1 MDLKLQVKQTQTL
14 SQRMIQSAEIL
25 QMTSQELNTYINELA
40 LENPVI
46 DIVEPPTAEE
56 QRESI
61 EQQEWLNSF
70 NEENYYLYQRQNND
84 DDYDFKSSWNIN
96 TDDGETL
103 QDYLWSQ
110 LITENFT
117 DQETEIIKFMLECL
131 DNKGY
136 LEESTETI
144 ASYFGTD
151 TEIVEDLL
159 SDLQALDPSGVC
171 ARTLEECL
179 KLQLERRDILTPVL
193 ESIID
198 NCLEMVAK
206 NQIPAIARKLRL
218 SPTET
223 AGYCQIIKSLNPK
236 PGVSFSSRD
245 QLRYIIP
252 DVTIVKFK
260 DHFDILLN
268 ESMYPTIELNSY
280 YRQMNQ
286 NPESSE
292 LKEYL
297 GNKIRQAEWVKQ
309 CVTQRGK
316 TLMQVSRAILEHQED
331 FFTFG
336 PAHLNPLRLADIAQ
350 ELDIHEST
358 VSRAVSKKYLQCSW
372 GVYPM
377 NFFFSRS
384 VAVQESSSSESGTQ
398 SVTAADIKRVL
409 REIIEEENKKK
420 PYSDRLLGEK
430 LAERGI
436 SISRRTVAKY
446 REEEGIADASGR
458 KEYV

>member
-136 LEESTETI
+136 LEESIETS

-316 TLMQVSRAILEHQED
+316 TLMQVSRAILEHQEE

-384 VAVQESSSSESGTQ
+384 VAVQESSSESGTQ

>member
-61 EQQEWLNSF
+61 EQQQWLNSF

-110 LITENFT
+110 LVTEAFT
-117 DQETEIIKFMLECL
+117 EQETEIIKFMLECL

-136 LEESTETI
+136 LEESVETI
-144 ASYFGTD
+144 ASYFKTD
-151 TEIVEDLL
+151 VDMVEDLL
-159 SDLQALDPSGVC
+159 SDLQNLDPAGVC
-171 ARTLEECL
+171 ARSLEECL
-179 KLQLERRDILTPVL
+179 KLQLQRRDMLTPVL
-193 ESIID
+193 ESIVD
-198 NCLEMVAK
+198 GCLEMVAK

-218 SPTET
+218 SSTEA

-280 YRQMNQ
+280 YRRMNQ
-286 NPESSE
+286 NPDSPE

-316 TLMQVSRAILEHQED
+316 TLMQVARAILEHQED
-331 FFTFG
+331 FFTYG
-336 PAHLNPLRLADIAQ
+336 PSHLNPLRLTDIAQ
-350 ELDIHEST
+350 ELEIHEST

-377 NFFFSRS
+377 NYFFSRS
-384 VAVQESSSSESGTQ
+384 VAMQENSSSQSGSQ

-409 REIIEEENKKK
+409 REIIGTENKKK

-430 LAERGI
+430 LSEQGI

>member
-46 DIVEPPTAEE
+46 DIVEPPTAQE

-70 NEENYYLYQRQNND
+70 NDENYYLYQRQNND

-136 LEESTETI
+136 LEESIETI

-151 TEIVEDLL
+151 TELVEDLL

-171 ARTLEECL
+171 ARSLEECL
-179 KLQLERRDILTPVL
+179 KLQLERRNMLTPVL

-198 NCLEMVAK
+198 NCLEMVAR

-218 SPTET
+218 SPAET

-316 TLMQVSRAILEHQED
+316 TLMQVSRAILEHQEE

-336 PAHLNPLRLADIAQ
+336 PAHLSPLRLADIAQ

-377 NFFFSRS
+377 NYFFSRS
-384 VAVQESSSSESGTQ
+384 VAVQESSGNENGAQ

-458 KEYV
+458 KAYV

>member
-1 MDLKLQVKQTQTL
+1 MDLKLQVKQTQAL

-46 DIVEPPTAEE
+46 DIVEPPAGN
-56 QRESI
+56 QQKESI
-61 EQQEWLNSF
+61 EEQQWLNSF

-110 LITENFT
+110 LVTEDFSSLET
-117 DQETEIIKFMLECL
+117 DMIKFMLESL

-136 LEESTETI
+136 LGESAEDI
-144 ASYFGTD
+144 ASYFQTD
-151 TEIVEDLL
+151 LSVVERLL
-159 SDLQALDPSGVC
+159 YTLQQLDPAGVC
-171 ARTLEECL
+171 ARNLEECL
-179 KLQLERRDILTPVL
+179 SLQLDRRQMLTPIL
-193 ESIID
+193 SSIID
-198 NCLEMVAK
+198 GCLEMVAR
-206 NQIPAIARKLRL
+206 NQIPAIARKLHL
-218 SPTET
+218 SQAEA

-236 PGVSFSSRD
+236 PGVSFSSREK
-245 QLRYIIP
+245 LRYIIP

-260 DHFDILLN
+260 EHFDILLN
-268 ESMYPTIELNSY
+268 ESMYPNIEINSY
-280 YRQMNQ
+280 YSQMNR
-286 NPESSE
+286 NPDSAE

-297 GNKIRQAEWVKQ
+297 SNKIRQAEWVRQ

-316 TLMQVSRAILEHQED
+316 TLMQVSKSILEHQEG
-331 FFTFG
+331 FFTYG
-336 PAHLNPLRLADIAQ
+336 LSPLKLADIAQ

-377 NFFFSRS
+377 NFFFSRKVS
-384 VAVQESSSSESGTQ
+384 VQENTADPDNSSA
-398 SVTAADIKRVL
+398 VTAADIKRAL
-409 REIIEEENKKK
+409 REIIDAEDKKR

-446 REEEGIADASGR
+446 REDEGIADASGR
-458 KEYV
+458 KEYM